1 MNRKKVLVTGLGRS
15 GTSAVASVLKNIGFY
30 MFDGEPVPS
39 LEDKT
44 LNGLIKSG
52 QISEIVDRLEARA
65 ASNALAGW
73 KDPKLFSDNGTRL
86 LEALG
91 TEWTYI
97 FVYRDPLSIAVR
109 NSITM
114 KVDLESALAEAI
126 RLQRKLYNFNV
137 LAANRCA
144 TYRVSYEKFATR
156 FESTVLDL
164 TKFLS
169 IPCDVSMI
177 DDIKKSIDVDHRTYL
192 RNADKT
198 E

>member
-44 LNGLIKSG
+44 LNGLIRSG
-52 QISEIVDRLEARA
+52 QIGELVERLEARA
-65 ASNALAGW
+65 ASNILAGW
-73 KDPKLFSDNGTRL
+73 KDPKLFSDNGMRL

-91 TEWTYI
+91 SEWIYI
-97 FVYRDPLSIAVR
+97 FVYRDPLSIATR

-114 KVDLESALAEAI
+114 NVDLEPALEQAI
-126 RLQRKLYNFNV
+126 RLQKKLYNFNV
-137 LAANRCA
+137 LAANRCP
-144 TYRVSYEKFATR
+144 TYRVSYEKFATK
-156 FESTVLDL
+156 FEATVLGL

-177 DDIKKSIDVDHRTYL
+177 DSIKKSIDADHITYL
-192 RNADKT
+192 KNADNT